1 MTISSF
7 QFKRGSTL
15 VFELAL
21 VDDDGAPVI
30 IDVADMRAEVRDG
43 SELLCVLTIA
53 TTAVPGT
60 YLLSTDEDTSD
71 WDYGVV
77 MTDIRAEVGSN
88 IVYSDTVAFS
98 VVPQVTRV
106 AEEPEVPAP

>member
-7 QFKRGSTL
+7 EFKRGSTL
-15 VFELAL
+15 FFELSL
-21 VDDDGAPVI
+21 VDDAGDPVV

-53 TTAVPGT
+53 ITAVPGT

-77 MTDIRAEVGSN
+77 MTDIRAEVGGN

-98 VVPQVTRV
+98 VVAQVTRV
-106 AEEPEVPAP
+106 EVVPEP

>member
-7 QFKRGSTL
+7 EFKRGSTL
-15 VFELAL
+15 IFELSL
-21 VDDDGAPVI
+21 VDDAGDPVV

-43 SELLCVLTIA
+43 SELLSVLTIA

-60 YLLSTDEDTSD
+60 YLLSTDDDTSD

-77 MTDIRAEVGSN
+77 MTDIRAEIGGN

-98 VVPQVTRV
+98 VVAQVTR
-106 AEEPEVPAP
+106 AEVVPEP